1 MQLPSGPWPAR
12 ITWLVL
18 PLAVGGALGDALDGA
33 SRAVQVV
40 GSVQAWGA
48 WAAVLVAVLLP
59 RTVSLTVLRT
69 VAPLALVVAV
79 WAAVVGEQGG
89 ADVLAVAGAAL
100 AAVVAFLPTVGEA
113 FVNGSSYG
121 DERRM
126 PLRVPGPL
134 VLGPL
139 PLTWLATVAAAVA
152 APLLLAA
159 GQWVAGA
166 GLLVFG
172 VPAAVVSARALHGL
186 SRRWLVFVPAG
197 VVVHDHHAL
206 ADPVLFPRARI
217 ARFGPAPADE
227 AGDAL
232 DLTVGAYGLAL
243 QLVLHEPV
251 EVAPRTREELR
262 LQSVHRVLVTPTR
275 PGAVLREAGE
285 RRIPVG

>member
-1 MQLPSGPWPAR
+1 E
-12 ITWLVL
+12 
-18 PLAVGGALGDALDGA
+18 ALDGA

-166 GLLVFG
+166 GLLVF
-172 VPAAVVSARALHGL
+172 
-186 SRRWLVFVPAG
+186 
-197 VVVHDHHAL
+197 
-206 ADPVLFPRARI
+206 
-217 ARFGPAPADE
+217 
-227 AGDAL
+227 
-232 DLTVGAYGLAL
+232 
-243 QLVLHEPV
+243 
-251 EVAPRTREELR
+251 
-262 LQSVHRVLVTPTR
+262 
-275 PGAVLREAGE
+275 
-285 RRIPVG
+285 